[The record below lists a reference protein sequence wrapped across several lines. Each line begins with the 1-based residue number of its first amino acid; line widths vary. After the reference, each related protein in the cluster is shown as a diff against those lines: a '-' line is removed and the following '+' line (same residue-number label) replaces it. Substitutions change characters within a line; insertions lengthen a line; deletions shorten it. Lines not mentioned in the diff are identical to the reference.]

1 MCAWTWT
8 IINHHL
14 LILLL
19 RDGDGALP
27 EPIPEAPA
35 DVGEVPH
42 PAGAGGLPPA
52 GLDGPAEL
60 PRPGAGVAAVG
71 ARLLLDVE
79 GHLAAAAAQR
89 VRLVAPLAERARALR
104 LETDRTMFR
113 SLGTG
118 DNKNTFER
126 HWMKPCGH
134 IKNRPNS

>member
-8 IINHHL
+8 IINHYL

-19 RDGDGALP
+19 GDGDRALP
-27 EPIPEAPA
+27 EPVPEAPA

-79 GHLAAAAAQR
+79 RDLAAAAAQR
-89 VRLVAPLAERARALR
+89 VRLVAPLTERARTLR
-104 LETDRTMFR
+104 LEGDKTMFR
-113 SLGTG
+113 YITWTQDL
-118 DNKNTFER
+118 KNIFKRQRQLLEL
-126 HWMKPCGH
+126 
-134 IKNRPNS
+134 KN

>member
-1 MCAWTWT
+1 MDY
-8 IINHHL
+8 HKPSFL

-19 RDGDGALP
+19 GDGDRALP
-27 EPIPEAPA
+27 ESVPEAPA

-79 GHLAAAAAQR
+79 RDLAAAAAER
-89 VRLVAPLAERARALR
+89 VRLVAPLTERARTLR
-104 LETDRTMFR
+104 HFVDLGGRT
-113 SLGTG
+113 
-118 DNKNTFER
+118 
-126 HWMKPCGH
+126 PC
-134 IKNRPNS
+134 